1 MIRKIAL
8 IELIKYRLKGKTT
21 NDNNID
27 NRMVSYYI
35 GRAFNQLLYET
46 FRKDFDN
53 LDSYTKTY
61 LNVDVLDEESTEI
74 SYSVLPAPIVQF
86 PLVADGI
93 RNIQTMK
100 GGSFEFAPMTNDELS
115 LSDGLDVNIIDDVI
129 GYAFKNGR
137 IEYKGMTSDILDGG
151 GVRMDLVI
159 PFEEYEDM
167 DYVQIPS
174 GQDERLFQLVV
185 NSLFGIPYDSLND
198 NNERMQVTQER
209 EQ

>member
-1 MIRKIAL
+1 MIKKIAL
-8 IELIKYRLKGKTT
+8 IELIKYRVKGKTT
-21 NDNNID
+21 NDNDID

-53 LDSYTKTY
+53 LDSYLRTY
-61 LNVDVLDEESTEI
+61 INIDVKEEVGTEI
-74 SYSVLPAPIVQF
+74 KYSELPAPIIQF

-100 GGSFEFAPMTNDELS
+100 GTSLEFVPMSNDELS
-115 LSDGLDVNIIDDVI
+115 LIDNLDVNNIDDVI

-137 IEYKGMTSDILDGG
+137 IEYKGMTNEILDGG

-159 PFEEYEDM
+159 PFEAYSD
-167 DYVQIPS
+167 DDDIQIPS
-174 GQDERLFQLVV
+174 GQDERLFQIVV
-185 NSLFGIPYDSLND
+185 NSLLGVPYDSLND
-198 NNERMQVTQER
+198 NNEIQIKQG
-209 EQ
+209 Q